1 MKHNFSDLTL
11 DLTESNTPVSI
22 SIFRGQDYDHFQ
34 QALEDGATY
43 SVKNDLDDI
52 CNLKLS
58 HFELAGAMSA
68 GDMFGQPEIMYAVHD
83 DAQLFFECESTEL
96 TEEFVE
102 EYRMQ
107 FLMHRN
113 ALEEKEELKGEE
125 YRATILGWNSI
136 HGGSFAVNYTYPATF
151 SKEELDEA
159 TTAFIQDISRDHAED
174 EAGSEDFL
182 FITNILS
189 GHQADD
195 FKPFGHTEGHDQ
207 YNFPQ
212 MPKWEYKL
220 LSGSVLWCGGDY
232 GTVEAH
238 TESDALELAKEELAT
253 HFAEVNRRLQGFDTF
268 EFSDDDIEVM
278 AV

>member
-107 FLMHRN
+107 YLMHRT
-113 ALEEKEELKGEE
+113 ALIEKEEFK
-125 YRATILGWNSI
+125 ATILGWNGYF
-136 HGGSFAVNYTYPATF
+136 GGSFAVNYTYPASFTQ
-151 SKEELDEA
+151 EELNESA
-159 TTAFIQDISRDHAED
+159 VAFIQDISRDHALDSDPDSQDPENI
-174 EAGSEDFL
+174 L

-220 LSGSVLWCGGDY
+220 LSGNVLWCGGDY

-238 TESDALELAKEELAT
+238 TESDALELAKEDLAT
-253 HFAEVNRRLQGFDTF
+253 HFAEVNRRLQGYDTF
-268 EFSDDDIEVM
+268 EFSEDDIEIMPV
-278 AV
+278 